1 MTKPFSLQPLL
12 ELVQNRADEATKELG
27 RRIAAEKDTKAKLDL
42 LIQYREEYAERFRQ
56 ASQQGLTPS
65 EWRNF
70 QDFIGRIDQ
79 AIAQQ
84 RVVVLTSEQH
94 TAQGQ
99 AEWLT
104 QHHKLKAI
112 DTLAQ
117 RHLAAEQYR
126 ENKQEQKQQDEFS
139 ARKANQ
145 DLPDAS

>member
-1 MTKPFSLQPLL
+1 MAKPFTLQPLL

-27 RRIAAEKDTKAKLDL
+27 RRIAAEQDTKTKLDL
-42 LIQYREEYAERFRQ
+42 LVQYRDEYTDRFRQ
-56 ASQQGLTPS
+56 ASRQGLSPS

-70 QDFIGRIDQ
+70 QDFISRIDQ

-84 RVVVLTSEQH
+84 RVAVMTSENH

-99 AEWLT
+99 AEWLA

-117 RHLAAEQYR
+117 RHVAAELYR
-126 ENKQEQKQQDEFS
+126 ENKQEQKLQDEFS
-139 ARKANQ
+139 ARKAGKEA
-145 DLPDAS
+145 PDEA